1 MCTSVCDEYARVMC
15 VLNLCTICVHVL
27 SVSRVCAGHVLCAHV
42 LGVYT
47 CAKSVHVCV
56 YSVLGMCVYLC

>member
-1 MCTSVCDEYARVMC
+1 MMC